1 RLNEWPDRSSARLS
15 YHPQTDGLAS
25 VEVAIAERVSR
36 PHGAIAWSGAAAE
49 AAINREADVTVP
61 GWTGSG
67 ELWTASWRWWSAR
80 PRVAMSFAAPHTGT
94 LPGVWRVDAS
104 WDRQAYVLGPLIDG
118 PAITETQTHG
128 GFTVSAW
135 VTAGVRYG

>member
-1 RLNEWPDRSSARLS
+1 SATLR
-15 YHPQTDGLAS
+15 YHPHVDGSAD
-25 VEVAIAERVSR
+25 VDVALAERVPR
-36 PHGAIAWSGAAAE
+36 PKGVAAWTGAATE
-49 AAINREADVTVP
+49 AAVTREATVALP

-104 WDRQAYVLGPLIDG
+104 WDRQSYILG
-118 PAITETQTHG
+118 PAIDSAVTE
-128 GFTVSAW
+128 
-135 VTAGVRYG
+135 